1 MTISTVGDFDYSNL
15 HPDAQRILGDLLKHK
30 MAKIE
35 NGHVFITLELD
46 EEGFQ
51 MFFAVWKEL
60 RKKMTDSNG
69 Q

>member
-1 MTISTVGDFDYSNL
+1 MAADTMRYFDCSKL
-15 HPDAQRILGDLLKHK
+15 HPAANEILDDLLAHK

-35 NGHVFITLELD
+35 NGHVFLTLELD

-60 RKKMTDSNG
+60 KQKKK
-69 Q
+69 